1 MLIYCSQVTGDHN
14 LTKLHLDTALRQ
26 CQEYVLLNSTL
37 QDENPA
43 VTTIIIN
50 LCPNN
55 CSNRGVCSGGI
66 IFFMK
71 TKGGIFYLSLQFDQH
86 SYSHLL
92 MSFKETAPVTPD
104 SEEAIALL
112 TFYLRQR

>member
-1 MLIYCSQVTGDHN
+1 MNMLIYCSQVTGDHN

-66 IFFMK
+66 
-71 TKGGIFYLSLQFDQH
+71 
-86 SYSHLL
+86 
-92 MSFKETAPVTPD
+92 
-104 SEEAIALL
+104 
-112 TFYLRQR
+112 